1 MIGDSMKKDGFT
13 LVELL
18 AVIIVLAIIGLI
30 AIPAVGSII
39 NDSKEKVSKVQIK
52 EIKESAKSWAAY
64 NTNLLSK
71 EETYYVSVET
81 LINEGYI
88 SNDKVTDPNDHEN
101 NIEGCVAISYS
112 NKYSSYQ
119 FEYGTCPEEN

>member
-1 MIGDSMKKDGFT
+1 MKTRGFT

-39 NDSKEKVSKVQIK
+39 NDSKEKARKVQIK
-52 EIKESAKSWAAY
+52 EIEENAKSWAAY
-64 NTNLLSK
+64 NANSLSK

-81 LINEGYI
+81 LISEGYI
-88 SNDKVTDPNDHEN
+88 SNEKVTDPKDNKKN
-101 NIEGCVAISYS
+101 LNGCVAISYS

-119 FEYGTCPEEN
+119 FEYGTCPEES